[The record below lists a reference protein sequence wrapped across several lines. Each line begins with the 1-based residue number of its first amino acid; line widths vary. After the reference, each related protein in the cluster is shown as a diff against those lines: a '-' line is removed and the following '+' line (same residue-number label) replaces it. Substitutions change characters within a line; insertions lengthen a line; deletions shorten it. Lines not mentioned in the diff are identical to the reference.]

1 MSEFQSSNFT
11 KENGGTPNLV
21 GRTEFTSPYFFV
33 PPSGDT
39 ASRPQSCARGT
50 LRFNTDIGT
59 LEVYKGDLI
68 GWEQIKKR
76 ECQYLGD
83 VLGDP
88 STANGSNAGNG
99 TRMCIVGGY
108 SGPVLDTIDYIT
120 ITTLG
125 DAKDFGDLTNGRYS
139 AGAIGNST
147 RGFSVG
153 GYNPGVTNQINVFNF
168 ASKADATDV
177 ADLVKYVA
185 YSSEL
190 SNEVRGVVLGGT
202 TPGTPVINNIQYFS
216 IFGDTV
222 TNSVD
227 FGDLTYSSLGL
238 AACASTTRGVTT
250 GGSPGVNTMNF
261 IRPRVAFEQAM
272 CCCVE
277 NVKSP

>member
-33 PPSGDT
+33 PPSGTT
-39 ASRPQSCARGT
+39 AERPQSCARGT

-59 LEVYKGDLI
+59 LEVYKGDSI

-76 ECQYLGD
+76 DCQYLGD
-83 VLGDP
+83 TIYETD
-88 STANGSNAGNG
+88 NGSVSGNG

-177 ADLVKYVA
+177 ADLVKHVA

-222 TNSVD
+222 TTVSYTH
-227 FGDLTYSSLGL
+227 LRAHET
-238 AACASTTRGVTT
+238 
-250 GGSPGVNTMNF
+250 
-261 IRPRVAFEQAM
+261 
-272 CCCVE
+272 
-277 NVKSP
+277 